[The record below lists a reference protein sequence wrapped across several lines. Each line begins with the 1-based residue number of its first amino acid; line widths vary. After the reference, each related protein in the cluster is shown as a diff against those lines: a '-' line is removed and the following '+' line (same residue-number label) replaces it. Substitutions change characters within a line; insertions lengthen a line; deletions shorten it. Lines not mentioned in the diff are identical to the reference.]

1 MESAGRTG
9 PRPAWSGRKLSNHAV
24 EAESRVPSSET
35 PSRALPHLAEPHRA
49 TLIRTPGSVA
59 LALYPKAHVREGA
72 LSALHYMPKTACQLA
87 GLAPASQAT
96 VPIVETRHLHQVAGF
111 TVPIKSLS
119 TQSTPRSPTLTSH
132 PCNRRALHR
141 RQALCLNARVA
152 HCMRPIG
159 HALDYR
165 EASNAKRH
173 LCGDGDPQSLNSRL
187 CKRFAKSRTANRAP
201 SPGLTTFSFLHRDS
215 VEQHAFEEIGLRY
228 TSMHGKLA
236 R

>member
-1 MESAGRTG
+1 M
-9 PRPAWSGRKLSNHAV
+9 
-24 EAESRVPSSET
+24 
-35 PSRALPHLAEPHRA
+35 LPGAQAASLLR
-49 TLIRTPGSVA
+49 LPGSSC
-59 LALYPKAHVREGA
+59 PERGA
-72 LSALHYMPKTACQLA
+72 FCRHYIPKTTCQLA
-87 GLAPASQAT
+87 GLAPASQAN

-119 TQSTPRSPTLTSH
+119 AQSTPRSPTLTSH
-132 PCNRRALHR
+132 PCNRCALHR

-152 HCMRPIG
+152 HCKRPIG

-187 CKRFAKSRTANRAP
+187 CKRFAKSRKANRAP